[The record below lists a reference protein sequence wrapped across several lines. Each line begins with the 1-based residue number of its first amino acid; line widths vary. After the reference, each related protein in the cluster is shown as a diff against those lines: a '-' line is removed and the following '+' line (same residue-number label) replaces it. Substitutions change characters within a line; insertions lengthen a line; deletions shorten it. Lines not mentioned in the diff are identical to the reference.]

1 MRHYGA
7 SAIGRSWA
15 VTRLPATRTARGTR
29 SSFGCAQDRLLRANG
44 SSLSAEVDS
53 TTRIMATVPPRLMKR
68 ACEGT
73 AQRAASRSSLEGG
86 LPDDR
91 AGAGFTG
98 GQLVGMRE
106 LTSIGDA
113 LYYLHA
119 VIWTARRQQ
128 PKAAATSPSGVQKL
142 P

>member
-1 MRHYGA
+1 VGKFIRTPLAAPMK
-7 SAIGRSWA
+7 SA
-15 VTRLPATRTARGTR
+15 
-29 SSFGCAQDRLLRANG
+29 
-44 SSLSAEVDS
+44 LSA
-53 TTRIMATVPPRLMKR
+53 PPAGQMWKTYYPSAAPR
-68 ACEGT
+68 AVF
-73 AQRAASRSSLEGG
+73 A
-86 LPDDR
+86 
-91 AGAGFTG
+91 G

-106 LTSIGDA
+106 LTSTGDA